1 VAIDAEL
8 GLLRKDIPT
17 LIRSDNNGSIA
28 MTKIPKNQQFHKR
41 VKPHRYSLA
50 LEQTADVLSKVLLHS
65 KHHKHTKDIGL
76 VSA

>member
-1 VAIDAEL
+1 MA
-8 GLLRKDIPT
+8 
-17 LIRSDNNGSIA
+17 
-28 MTKIPKNQQFHKR
+28 KNRQFHKR

-50 LEQTADVLSKVLLHS
+50 QEQSADVLSKALLHS